1 MAVDKYE
8 LADIMRAMAEGLA
21 SSGELSRARVE
32 SKQMQAVAMK
42 FIKLFTTAF
51 ISRRMSINLSE
62 PSASDVIEYAAHL
75 EQLLSKS
82 VEEFGGSLSC
92 FSDNIDE
99 ISKEIFKQ
107 FTGFDYKEES

>member
-21 SSGELSRARVE
+21 STGELSRARVE

-42 FIKLFTTAF
+42 FIKLFTTAV
-51 ISRRMSINLSE
+51 INRQMSTKFSG
-62 PSASDVIEYAAHL
+62 PSASDVIGYAAHL
-75 EQLLSKS
+75 EQLLSNS
-82 VEEFGGSLSC
+82 DEEFGTSYS
-92 FSDNIDE
+92 NKVDE

-107 FTGFDYKEES
+107 FTGVDYKEE